1 LALSSTQK
9 KDLISKFGREKE
21 DTGSPEVQ
29 IAMLSAN
36 IDSLNLH
43 FKENNKDH
51 HSRRG
56 LIRMVNRRRNLLDY
70 LKSRKLETYKKLI
83 SDLGLRR

>member
-1 LALSSTQK
+1 MALSSLEK
-9 KDLISKFGREKE
+9 KDLIGKFGREKE

-36 IDSLNLH
+36 IDSLNAH
-43 FKENNKDH
+43 FKVNNKDH

-56 LIRMVNRRRNLLDY
+56 LIRMVNRRRKLLDY
-70 LKSRKLETYKKLI
+70 LKSKQPETYKKILKE
-83 SDLGLRR
+83 LGLRK

>member
-1 LALSSTQK
+1 MALSSLEK

-36 IDSLNLH
+36 IDSLNNH
-43 FKENNKDH
+43 FKDHHKDH
-51 HSRRG
+51 HSRQG
-56 LIRMVNRRRNLLDY
+56 LIRMVNRRRKLLDY
-70 LKSRKLETYKKLI
+70 LKSTKLETYKKILK
-83 SDLGLRR
+83 DLDLRR

>member
-1 LALSSTQK
+1 MALSSLEK

-36 IDSLNLH
+36 INSLNNH
-43 FKENNKDH
+43 FKDHHKDH
-51 HSRRG
+51 HSRQG
-56 LIRMVNRRRNLLDY
+56 LIRMVNRRRKLLDY
-70 LKSRKLETYKKLI
+70 LKSTKLETYKKILK
-83 SDLGLRR
+83 DLDLRR

>member
-1 LALSSTQK
+1 MALSSLEK

-36 IDSLNLH
+36 INSLNNH
-43 FKENNKDH
+43 FKDH
-51 HSRRG
+51 HKYHHSRQG
-56 LIRMVNRRRNLLDY
+56 LIRMVNRRRKLLDY
-70 LKSRKLETYKKLI
+70 LKSTKLETYKKILK
-83 SDLGLRR
+83 DLDLRR

>member
-1 LALSSTQK
+1 LALSSLEK

-36 IDSLNLH
+36 IDSLNNH
-43 FKENNKDH
+43 FKDHHKDH
-51 HSRRG
+51 HSRQG
-56 LIRMVNRRRNLLDY
+56 LIRMVNRRRKLLDY
-70 LKSRKLETYKKLI
+70 LKSTKLETYKKILK
-83 SDLGLRR
+83 DLDLRR